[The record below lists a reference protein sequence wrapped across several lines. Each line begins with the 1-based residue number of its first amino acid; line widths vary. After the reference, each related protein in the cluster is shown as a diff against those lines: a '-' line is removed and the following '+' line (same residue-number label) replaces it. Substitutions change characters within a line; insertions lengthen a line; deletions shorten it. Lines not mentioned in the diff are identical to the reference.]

1 VKRVLAVVAGTVA
14 GLAAL
19 LSYKSGPVRRA
30 NPLALGATPAQPG
43 VTPGPAQPVTTAPPA
58 AGGSGSQGQGS
69 GGGGQPA
76 PPAPPTTAA
85 PSAAGGSQVVTGPD
99 VPNQYG
105 DVQVQ
110 LTLQGGKI
118 IDVTPLQMPVDR
130 SRSAYISQVAGP
142 MLRTEVIQAQSANID
157 IISGAT
163 YTSQSYAQSVQ
174 AALDQARH

>member
-1 VKRVLAVVAGTVA
+1 VKRALVAVAGTLA

-19 LSYKSGPVRRA
+19 LSYKSGPVRRT

-43 VTPGPAQPVTTAPPA
+43 VVTTAPPA
-58 AGGSGSQGQGS
+58 AAGSGSQGDGGQGD

-76 PPAPPTTAA
+76 PASPSTTAPSTTA
-85 PSAAGGSQVVTGPD
+85 PAAPAGSRVVTGPD

-118 IDVTPLQMPVDR
+118 VDVTPLQLPVDR

-142 MLRTEVIQAQSANID
+142 MLRTEVLQAQSANID